1 MKNSKGCNIRF
12 EEHWKTLRINM
23 TTHLSDPIH
32 VIEALHACRNLD
44 TTPFGFF
51 EGLKTMT
58 LLTTLFDACRKAKVL
73 VERERERFR
82 ATSIES
88 PLYLLMLR

>member
-1 MKNSKGCNIRF
+1 
-12 EEHWKTLRINM
+12 
-23 TTHLSDPIH
+23 LSDAIH
-32 VIEALHACRNLD
+32 VIEALHACRNLEA
-44 TTPFGFF
+44 TPFGFF

-73 VERERERFR
+73 VKRERERERFR
-82 ATSIES
+82 ATAIES

>member
-1 MKNSKGCNIRF
+1 
-12 EEHWKTLRINM
+12 
-23 TTHLSDPIH
+23 LSDPIH
-32 VIEALHACRNLD
+32 VIEALHACRNLE

-73 VERERERFR
+73 VHREIQGHFYRESLVLTY
-82 ATSIES
+82 A
-88 PLYLLMLR
+88 

>member
-1 MKNSKGCNIRF
+1 
-12 EEHWKTLRINM
+12 M

-32 VIEALHACRNLD
+32 VIEALHACRNLE
-44 TTPFGFF
+44 TTAFGFF

-73 VERERERFR
+73 GKRERNRERFR
-82 ATSIES
+82 ATAIES